1 MASVQHVDQA
11 CNVLDAFCEKF
22 ELESVPVGGVGYAV
36 HGLTLLEGTLK
47 LAKQADTILFG
58 AVCDWQSDI
67 MERSLRP
74 EQAILGLRKHLGLFA
89 NLRPAILYSELANA
103 STLNSE
109 VVSGSDTMIIREL
122 TGNLYFCQPRG
133 IRTAPDGAFKGE
145 REGFDT
151 MRYAESKIRR
161 IAHVAFKAARK
172 RGKRRASVDKA
183 NVLETSQFWRDI
195 VTDVHKEYSDAAL
208 DRHACRRRSDVTGT
222 RAEEIRCHRHR

>member
-1 MASVQHVDQA
+1 MVF
-11 CNVLDAFCEKF
+11 NYLN
-22 ELESVPVGGVGYAV
+22 
-36 HGLTLLEGTLK
+36 GTLK
-47 LAKQADTILFG
+47 LEKQADTILFG
-58 AVCDWQSDI
+58 TVGDWQSDI
-67 MERSLRP
+67 LERSLRP

-89 NLRPAILYSELANA
+89 NLLPAVLYSEPANA

-151 MRYAESKIRR
+151 MRYAESKVRC

-172 RGKRRASVDKA
+172 RGKRLTSVDKG

-195 VTDVHKEYSDAAL
+195 VTDAHKEYPDAVL
-208 DRHACRRRSDVTGT
+208 D
-222 RAEEIRCHRHR
+222 